1 MKLSYTI
8 LYVANVEKTV
18 EFYRDVIGLKHKF
31 THESGD
37 YAEMDT
43 GAVTLAFCAH
53 NLANQILK
61 KDYTRASQS
70 HLIGSQIS
78 FEPENLKDSYE
89 RALKKGA
96 KSIAAP
102 EVKPWGWENAIVMDP
117 DGHIVELAKE
127 IK

>member
-8 LYVANVEKTV
+8 LYVTDVKKSV
-18 EFYRDVIGLKHKF
+18 EFYQRAFNLKHKF

-43 GAVTLAFCAH
+43 GAVTLAFCGHKLADQIVKKPYIK
-53 NLANQILK
+53 ANQE
-61 KDYTRASQS
+61 

-78 FEPENLKDSYE
+78 FEPYNLKAAYE
-89 RALKKGA
+89 AALHNGA
-96 KSIAAP
+96 KSLVAP
-102 EVKPWGWENAIVMDP
+102 EVKPWGWESAIVLDP

-127 IK
+127 LN